1 MLNYI
6 RKYTGNWG
14 LKVLYFIIA
23 LTFLGGFG
31 GIFGIMK
38 SCGTGLS
45 EGTVAVVNR
54 DAISIDDF
62 SRAYRNT
69 VKAYSRE
76 FKGEMT
82 QETLNKL
89 DIPDQVLNNLISN
102 EVATQQA
109 HSIGFMVTT
118 QELMDQI
125 SHTPSFLNKEHQFDP
140 RIYYAVLREN
150 NITPDNFQNDVSN
163 DILMLKL
170 KNLFYDNVFL
180 SDGEVRILNALDSTN
195 QQKTPGQTEEQLRY
209 SLAQSAYGTWIKSV
223 ESTMNI
229 QTNKAVL
236 ARFTQ
241 TTTD

>member
-14 LKVLYFIIA
+14 LKIIYFIVA

-31 GIFGIMK
+31 GIFGILR

-54 DAISIDDF
+54 NAISVDEF

-69 VKAYSRE
+69 VNAYSRE

-82 QETLNKL
+82 QEMLSKLNL
-89 DIPDQVLNNLISN
+89 PNLVLSNLVFK
-102 EVATQQA
+102 EVAIQQA
-109 HSIGFMVTT
+109 HSIGFIVTK

-125 SHTPSFLNKEHQFDP
+125 SHTPSFLNKDHQFDP

-150 NITPDNFQNDVSN
+150 NITPDNFQDDVSN

-170 KNLFYDNVFL
+170 KKLFYDNVFL
-180 SDGEVRILNALDSTN
+180 SDSEIKILNAIDNT
-195 QQKTPGQTEEQLRY
+195 QEQKNTEQADAQLRY
-209 SLAQSAYGTWIKSV
+209 TIAQSAYNEWLRSI
-223 ESTMNI
+223 ESKINI
-229 QTNKAVL
+229 QTNKAIL

-241 TTTD
+241 TTD

>member
-14 LKVLYFIIA
+14 LKIIYFIVA

-54 DAISIDDF
+54 NAISVDDF

-69 VKAYSRE
+69 VNAYSRE

-82 QETLNKL
+82 QDMLSKLNL
-89 DIPDQVLNNLISN
+89 PNLVLNNLIFN
-102 EVATQQA
+102 EVATQEA
-109 HSIGFMVTT
+109 HGIGLSVTK

-125 SHTPSFLNKEHQFDP
+125 VNTPTFLNKDHQFDP

-150 NITPDNFQNDVSN
+150 NITPDNFQEEVSN
-163 DILMLKL
+163 DVLILKL
-170 KNLFYDNVFL
+170 KRLFYDNIFL
-180 SDGEVRILNALDSTN
+180 SNSEMKILNTVDN
-195 QQKTPGQTEEQLRY
+195 MQQKKSTDQTADQLRY
-209 SLAQSAYGTWIKSV
+209 NIAQSAYDSWIKSI
-223 ESTMNI
+223 ETTMSI
-229 QTNKAVL
+229 QTNKTIL

-241 TTTD
+241 TTY

>member
-54 DAISIDDF
+54 DAISVDDF

-69 VKAYSRE
+69 VNAYSRE

-82 QETLNKL
+82 QEMLSKLN
-89 DIPDQVLNNLISN
+89 IPDRVINDLISN

-109 HSIGFMVTT
+109 HSIGFIVTK

-125 SHTPSFLNKEHQFDP
+125 SHTPSFLNKDHQFDP

-150 NITPDNFQNDVSN
+150 NITPDNFQNDVKN

-170 KNLFYDNVFL
+170 KKLFYDNVFL
-180 SDGEVRILNALDSTN
+180 SDGEIKILNAINNAKQPENNPQADV
-195 QQKTPGQTEEQLRY
+195 QLKY
-209 SLAQSAYGTWIKSV
+209 SIAQSAYSSWIKGI

-241 TTTD
+241 TTD

>member
-14 LKVLYFIIA
+14 LKIIYFIVA

-54 DAISIDDF
+54 NAISVDEF

-69 VKAYSRE
+69 LNAYSRE

-82 QETLNKL
+82 QEMLSKLNL
-89 DIPDQVLNNLISN
+89 PNLVLSNLIFN
-102 EVATQQA
+102 EVAIQQA
-109 HSIGFMVTT
+109 HSIGLSVTK

-125 SHTPSFLNKEHQFDP
+125 VNTPTFLNKEHQFDP
-140 RIYYAVLREN
+140 RIYYDALREN
-150 NITPDNFQNDVSN
+150 NITPDNFQEDVNN
-163 DILMLKL
+163 DILTLKL
-170 KNLFYDNVFL
+170 KRLFYDNIFL
-180 SDGEVRILNALDSTN
+180 SDGEIKILNALDTTQ
-195 QQKTPGQTEEQLRY
+195 QQKNQGQTEEQLRY
-209 SLAQSAYGTWIKSV
+209 TLAQSAYGTWIKSI

-241 TTTD
+241 TTD

>member
-54 DAISIDDF
+54 DAISVDDF
-62 SRAYRNT
+62 SRAYRST
-69 VKAYSRE
+69 VNAYSRE

-82 QETLNKL
+82 QEMLSKLN
-89 DIPDQVLNNLISN
+89 IPDRVMNDLISN

-109 HSIGFMVTT
+109 HSIGFMVTK

-125 SHTPSFLNKEHQFDP
+125 SHTPSFLNKDHQFDP

-170 KNLFYDNVFL
+170 KKLFYDNVFL
-180 SDGEVRILNALDSTN
+180 SDSEIKILNAINATKQPENNPQADA
-195 QQKTPGQTEEQLRY
+195 QLKY
-209 SLAQSAYGTWIKSV
+209 SIAQSAYSSWIKGI

-229 QTNKAVL
+229 QTNKGVL

-241 TTTD
+241 TTD